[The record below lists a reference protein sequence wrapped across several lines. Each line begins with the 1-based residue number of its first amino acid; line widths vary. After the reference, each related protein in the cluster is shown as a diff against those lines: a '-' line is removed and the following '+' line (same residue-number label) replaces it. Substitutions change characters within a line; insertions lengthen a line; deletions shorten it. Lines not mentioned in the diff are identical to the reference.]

1 MWSNW
6 SGGGEGRPHAA
17 SSQLKAVLTLEIY
30 RDSSVVLS
38 FSLPPISSCSKSLE
52 GDELLIMQS
61 EKVFR
66 QPFPSFP
73 SRAPNLWLHFSLPP
87 KKSKPFGERGV
98 WEVFFGGE
106 NGRHTLRLG
115 LCGDRDVFCP
125 PKNVG
130 LFGRWEPLHR
140 EIIPVILRLFLKA
153 RRTPR
158 WLFSVSI
165 SRSLPQERKKR
176 FQYIHLWGGETG
188 HMGSGI

>member
-87 KKSKPFGERGV
+87 KKSKPFGGCLRGIF
-98 WEVFFGGE
+98 W
-106 NGRHTLRLG
+106 GRKWASHLALGSVRRQRRL
-115 LCGDRDVFCP
+115 L
-125 PKNVG
+125 PK
-130 LFGRWEPLHR
+130 
-140 EIIPVILRLFLKA
+140 KC
-153 RRTPR
+153 
-158 WLFSVSI
+158 WLFSGGGNP
-165 SRSLPQERKKR
+165 LPEKL
-176 FQYIHLWGGETG
+176 FPSY
-188 HMGSGI
+188 SDYF